1 MIDLDSVK
9 DITFNNK
16 TVIKLEDET
25 GIIWQ
30 RGFVRFKGG
39 YGSNWK
45 ILQTT
50 FSNKDWGDWGTTAG
64 SPSNIWSDGTDLYWT
79 VTDGLTGTQKNCKF
93 NGLKWVEIEPWN
105 LNISG
110 YGVWTDG
117 TDIYYSWTTP
127 TNTNYIFNKSTKTWS
142 VQSTNLY
149 VDADDIWT
157 DGTNIYYSN
166 GTNHY
171 QFDKTTKTWSPK
183 TWNGLTNFYGRFVW
197 RDLTNIYYS
206 YDVDNA
212 QYVLDIT
219 NSTWTAKTWYE
230 IDEEGDPWPIA
241 NLFNGSAIFSW
252 ANDLYAIW
260 YDPHNSGLFSKLD
273 KFDRLR
279 NAWVEVNPT
288 TEFPGSGPV
297 WANDTQIAQKFWN
310 FNGRCNKNE
319 TCKTKRNN

>member
-39 YGSNWK
+39 YDSDWK
-45 ILQTT
+45 VVQTT
-50 FSNKDWGDWGTTAG
+50 FSDKDWGDWGSTAG
-64 SPSNIWSDGTDLYWT
+64 HPLNIWSDGTDLYWT
-79 VTDGLTGTQKNCKF
+79 ATDITQKNCKF
-93 NGLKWVEIEPWN
+93 NGIKWVEIEPWN
-105 LNISG
+105 LNING

-149 VDADDIWT
+149 VNADDVWT
-157 DGTNIYYSN
+157 DGTNIYYSD

-183 TWNGLTNFYGRFVW
+183 TWNGLTNFLGRFVW
-197 RDLTNIYYS
+197 RDLTNVYYS
-206 YDVDNA
+206 YDGDY
-212 QYVLDIT
+212 YVLDTT
-219 NSTWTAKTWYE
+219 NSTWTVKTWYE
-230 IDEEGDPWPIA
+230 IDENGDPWEMDNP
-241 NLFNGSAIFSW
+241 FNGSDVFSW
-252 ANDLYAIW
+252 ANNLYAVW
-260 YDPHNSGLFSKLD
+260 YTQNVLSKLD
-273 KFDRLR
+273 KFDRLK
-279 NAWVEVNPT
+279 NAWIEVNPA
-288 TEFPGSGPV
+288 TEFPGSGP
-297 WANDTQIAQKFWN
+297 AFGLQIAYRFWTS
-310 FNGRCNKNE
+310 NGKCNNNM